1 MLVNKPRHIRNKT
14 LKQKIKL
21 VLDLPHITKSH
32 DPRHVVQSKS
42 RYLWIYHQSNLLVG
56 ECVVPIA
63 SSNDHR

>member
-1 MLVNKPRHIRNKT
+1 MLVNKPRHERSKT
-14 LKQKIKL
+14 FKQKIEISFI
-21 VLDLPHITKSH
+21 VAPITETH
-32 DPRHVVQSKS
+32 DPRQVVQSKS